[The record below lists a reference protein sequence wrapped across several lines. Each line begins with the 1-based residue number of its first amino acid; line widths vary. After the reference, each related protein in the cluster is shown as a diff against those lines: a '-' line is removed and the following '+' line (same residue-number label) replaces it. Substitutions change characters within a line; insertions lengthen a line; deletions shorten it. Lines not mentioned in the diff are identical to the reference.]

1 MASFDPT
8 TSITSLSW
16 VNYNDI
22 FYVLPEE
29 GPDAYQTR
37 LWESTQPIT
46 RNSASTLFSSMS
58 PIAQIATGV
67 SSYQISIPE
76 DTDRE
81 VYLSL
86 IHI

>member
-1 MASFDPT
+1 MP
-8 TSITSLSW
+8 IK
-16 VNYNDI
+16 
-22 FYVLPEE
+22 P
-29 GPDAYQTR
+29 R

-46 RNSASTLFSSMS
+46 RNSAATLFSSMS

-81 VYLSL
+81 VLLCCDLPDAELFRSWCRL
-86 IHI
+86 